1 MNVAL
6 RKPMTLPQF
15 LAWEERQELRH
26 EFDGFQPVAMTG
38 GTDAHEAIGGTLRS
52 LLQVQ
57 LRGKPCRVRGP
68 TMKIETTD
76 RIRYPD
82 AFVYCTPVPPAET
95 VIKDPVVVFEILSPG
110 TSRTDRIEKL
120 REYQATASI
129 QRYVILEQDSIAATV
144 FVRRGADWLVN
155 ALTAGD
161 VLRMPE
167 IEVEFPL
174 ADIYADIEVATES
187 DDGGVNAASGSA

>member
-6 RKPMTLPQF
+6 RKPMTLAQF
-15 LAWEERQELRH
+15 LAWEERQEPRY
-26 EFDGFQPVAMTG
+26 EFDGFQPIAMTG

-52 LLQVQ
+52 LLQAH

-68 TMKIETTD
+68 TLKIEVMG

-82 AFVYCTPVPPAET
+82 AFVYRTPVAPTET
-95 VIKDPVVVFEILSPG
+95 VIRNPVVVFEVLSAS

-129 QRYVILEQDSIAATV
+129 QRYIILEQDSIAAAV
-144 FVRRGADWLVN
+144 FVRHGPDWIAQ
-155 ALTAGD
+155 ALTAGEI
-161 VLRMPE
+161 LRMPE
-167 IEVEFPL
+167 IDVELPL
-174 ADIYADIEVATES
+174 TDIYVDVDVPESNPEEADAR
-187 DDGGVNAASGSA
+187 